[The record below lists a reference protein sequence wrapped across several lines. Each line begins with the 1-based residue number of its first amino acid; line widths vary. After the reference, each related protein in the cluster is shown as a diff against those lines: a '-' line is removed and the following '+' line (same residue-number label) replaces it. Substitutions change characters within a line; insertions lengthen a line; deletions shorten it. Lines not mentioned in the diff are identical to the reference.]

1 MQVSADPE
9 LHLLREELHHHLPRP
24 HRRAERHVQE
34 AGVTCQER
42 RLGQIILVIL
52 LDLDK
57 YTKMPLFLRI
67 LLIECC
73 RVSVL
78 LHSLLNVAP

>member
-1 MQVSADPE
+1 MQVPADPE
-9 LHLLREELHHHLPRP
+9 LYLLREELHHHLPRP
-24 HRRAERHVQE
+24 HRRAQRHVQE

-57 YTKMPLFLRI
+57 YTRLIKVEFPGLI
-67 LLIECC
+67 LAVDKEFHLT
-73 RVSVL
+73 
-78 LHSLLNVAP
+78 